1 MFDFLTELAK
11 NNNKDWFNAHKTQYE
26 SANLEAT
33 TLFKHIYTMLTKYD
47 TLASLKIYRIYRDLR
62 FSNDKT
68 PYKTHFGC
76 YIQRKEPH
84 YLGGYY
90 VCISPQETFIGGGF
104 FEPNKDQLLRIRQEM
119 SLNAKKFK
127 DIMKDEGI
135 QREFDGQ
142 LWGEEL
148 KTAPK
153 GFEKDDPMIDYLRK
167 KQFLLKHDYSLK
179 EATATNFAEKAIQG
193 LLAMRPFF
201 DFMTEALTTNL
212 NGELIL
218 NN

>member
-11 NNNKDWFNAHKTQYE
+11 NNNKDWFNAHKAQYK

-104 FEPNKDQLLRIRQEM
+104 FEPNKDQLLRIRQEI

-142 LWGEEL
+142 LWGEEV
-148 KTAPK
+148 KTVPK
-153 GFEKDDPMIDYLRK
+153 GFQKDDPMIDYLRK